1 MDSIPYLL
9 LTRSVHWR
17 RLLVTGG
24 LSAVGTAVFGV
35 VTAFYMPPLVTRYTN
50 QFGLFGITIALIGWL
65 LVASVIVVAA
75 AAIGA
80 EFDASRAPWAV
91 RLQTRYHL
99 LDPDLEPPVAVPDAA
114 VGLDS
119 SDLVLLLRVLVNWLI
134 LTVAVWVAT
143 SIVPGIDVP
152 GGFLTLLG
160 VSLLLGLV
168 NAVLGPL
175 LYLVA
180 MPLTVLTL
188 GTFALVV
195 NGVLL
200 SVTAALTDPS
210 TRPASAAQCWER
222 WSSRSSPPCSSWCS
236 ALLHAPRSKN
246 PRPHEASRAPA
257 GHTVHPLRVMLP
269 EIRSREG
276 GGERPA
282 QGARSHQSWMTPSE
296 GSSSRLAEAMC
307 SARATR
313 AV

>member
-1 MDSIPYLL
+1 M
-9 LTRSVHWR
+9 
-17 RLLVTGG
+17 
-24 LSAVGTAVFGV
+24 
-35 VTAFYMPPLVTRYTN
+35 
-50 QFGLFGITIALIGWL
+50 
-65 LVASVIVVAA
+65 IVVAA

-200 SVTAALTDPS
+200 SVTAALTDQLDTAGFGSSVLGALVISVVTTVLELVLRPLA
-210 TRPASAAQCWER
+210 RAPVEEPPAS
-222 WSSRSSPPCSSWCS
+222 
-236 ALLHAPRSKN
+236 
-246 PRPHEASRAPA
+246 
-257 GHTVHPLRVMLP
+257 
-269 EIRSREG
+269 
-276 GGERPA
+276 
-282 QGARSHQSWMTPSE
+282 
-296 GSSSRLAEAMC
+296 
-307 SARATR
+307 
-313 AV
+313 